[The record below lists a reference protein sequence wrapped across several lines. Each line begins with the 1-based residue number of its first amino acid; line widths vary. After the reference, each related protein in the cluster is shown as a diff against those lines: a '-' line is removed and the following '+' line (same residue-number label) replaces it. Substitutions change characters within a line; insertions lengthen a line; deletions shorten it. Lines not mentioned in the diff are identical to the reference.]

1 MTKNKAIRTA
11 LRRLGIER
19 GAIPIFLP
27 MLIQLKKYLP
37 LLGGLLCLPTAGFAQ
52 FPSRFVRAE
61 EPGNLAISVGGGIA
75 NYRGDL
81 NEGRAFRPG
90 EIGLAAAIGLYYR
103 LSDHLTGWGEVQLLR
118 LSGSQRNTADAS
130 NNLSFRSTNPQLT
143 AGLLL
148 ELLPA
153 SSRPVVN
160 PYLAVGAGLT
170 YLSPQAR
177 YQDEWVSLPRLKT
190 EGEPYRRLAAF
201 VYGGIG
207 LSVRVSRQV
216 LVSVELTYT
225 LPSSDYLDDVSTVYP
240 YASSLAT
247 TLAVRLADRSPEL
260 GLPSHAPG
268 TPRGNRPGTDT
279 YLTGLFRV
287 VLPLSSSKER
297 QYRQSVNCVR

>member
-1 MTKNKAIRTA
+1 
-11 LRRLGIER
+11 
-19 GAIPIFLP
+19 
-27 MLIQLKKYLP
+27 MLIQYKEYL
-37 LLGGLLCLPTAGFAQ
+37 LLLVGLLSLSSAGFAQ
-52 FPSRFVRAE
+52 SPSRFVRAE
-61 EPGNLAISVGGGIA
+61 EPGNLAISVGGGLA

-81 NEGRAFRPG
+81 NKNRAFRAG

-103 LSDHLTGWGEVQLLR
+103 LSDHLTGRGEVQLLR
-118 LSGSQRNTADAS
+118 LSGSQRNTTDTS

-143 AGLLL
+143 AGLLF

-153 SSRPVVN
+153 SARPVVN

-177 YQDEWVSLPRLKT
+177 YQDGWVSLPQLKT
-190 EGEPYRRLAAF
+190 EGEPYRRLAAL

-207 LSVRVSRQV
+207 LSVRVSR
-216 LVSVELTYT
+216 LLLSVELAYT

-247 TLAVRLADRSPEL
+247 DQAVKLADRSPEL
-260 GLPSHAPG
+260 GLPRHAPG
-268 TPRGNRPGTDT
+268 DRRGMQAGNDT

-287 VLPLSSSKER
+287 VIPLSTSKER
-297 QYRQSVNCVR
+297 QYRQNVNCVR

>member
-1 MTKNKAIRTA
+1 
-11 LRRLGIER
+11 
-19 GAIPIFLP
+19 

-103 LSDHLTGWGEVQLLR
+103 LSDHLTGRGEVQLLR

-190 EGEPYRRLAAF
+190 EGEPYRRLAAL

-216 LVSVELTYT
+216 LVSVELAYT

-247 TLAVRLADRSPEL
+247 SLAVRLADRSPEL